1 MRHDRNS
8 QAVNDF
14 RQGMDMVT
22 SSRVTDGSSQT
33 QNAASTDLQQFA
45 ATINDA
51 RSQYHQFTTSSTR
64 SDEYSRM
71 ATLTQNES
79 AGLDTNYN
87 QEFVDWAAN
96 RYGDKTQSILTSAPT
111 AREAAMEFVNERLK
125 PEIMGDYRQ
134 GRSDLE
140 TGNEHPAFSGA
151 HIVQPSSVSREQLPV
166 NQYPGEESQH
176 RAIQSGVAGSAALP
190 GNPQVTSSP
199 EATREYGGNTMP
211 DTPAGRQYG
220 QRNGEQE
227 TGPSYAGNPV
237 AGVVS
242 GTTVAARQESSP
254 AANVNY
260 ASESSHRA
268 VGTEPLVGLGS
279 VNGAGGLITR
289 QSAGQQEN
297 SPAANVNY
305 ASESAHKAGGTET
318 QTGQSSVN
326 AAGGQNVR
334 QSGGHRENMDTNTPH
349 STRNA
354 HSESRGIKSE
364 DTLDHT
370 AMQNVFRANQARL
383 NEQSMH
389 NFEPQNTLQRKAV
402 EQRSENEEKIK
413 ENSGEINKNRSTV
426 QASSDILKGE
436 IFNSQS
442 SFSKGLN
449 QEKAKQGESVP
460 ADTDDE
466 MKRRLDELRTRKI
479 G

>member
-1 MRHDRNS
+1 
-8 QAVNDF
+8 
-14 RQGMDMVT
+14 
-22 SSRVTDGSSQT
+22 
-33 QNAASTDLQQFA
+33 
-45 ATINDA
+45 
-51 RSQYHQFTTSSTR
+51 
-64 SDEYSRM
+64 
-71 ATLTQNES
+71 
-79 AGLDTNYN
+79 
-87 QEFVDWAAN
+87 
-96 RYGDKTQSILTSAPT
+96 
-111 AREAAMEFVNERLK
+111 
-125 PEIMGDYRQ
+125 MGQ
-134 GRSDLE
+134 
-140 TGNEHPAFSGA
+140 
-151 HIVQPSSVSREQLPV
+151 
-166 NQYPGEESQH
+166 
-176 RAIQSGVAGSAALP
+176 
-190 GNPQVTSSP
+190 
-199 EATREYGGNTMP
+199 
-211 DTPAGRQYG
+211 
-220 QRNGEQE
+220 
-227 TGPSYAGNPV
+227 
-237 AGVVS
+237 
-242 GTTVAARQESSP
+242 
-254 AANVNY
+254 
-260 ASESSHRA
+260 
-268 VGTEPLVGLGS
+268 GS

-305 ASESAHKAGGTET
+305 ASESAHKAGGTEPLAGQSSINGAGGLIVRQPAGQQEGSTPDNVNHTSESAHKTGGTET